1 MKKAILFLAVIL
13 ISITG
18 FGQQIQFMNAVTA
31 TVTATYLVVPV
42 TSSVNGT
49 SGSVQIKTSST
60 FNGTTSTVALNG
72 SLDGIAWF
80 PVLQNDGVTAMSY
93 TLTASFNKP
102 FNLVTI
108 QYRLYE
114 IIYTKGDATAG
125 TVSATWY
132 SH

>member
-1 MKKAILFLAVIL
+1 MKKIILFLAISLSSVI
-13 ISITG
+13 G
-18 FGQQIQFMNAVTA
+18 FSQQIQFMSAVTA
-31 TVTATYLVVPV
+31 TVTATYPVVSV
-42 TSSVNGT
+42 TSSVNG
-49 SGSVQIKTSST
+49 SAGSVQIKTNSA
-60 FNGTTSTVALNG
+60 FNGTTSTAALNG
-72 SLDGIAWF
+72 SNDGVIWF
-80 PVLQNDGVTAMSY
+80 PVLQSDGVTAMSY